1 MKERILTASVILPI
15 FILIMLTNSYPVL
28 FSFIGAL
35 SLLGVKEYYKS
46 FKSLDKFFNLT
57 GLLGTIIFIFFVFPD
72 LNNRFIPFLIIFS
85 FVVLGISIFKY
96 SKRSLIKAS
105 ITILGILY
113 VPFLL
118 FFVLSVYSIDKWG
131 YFLTWLIFLISWSTD
146 SFACIVGSIIG
157 KRKITP
163 ILSPKKSLEGFIG
176 GTLFTT
182 IICSI
187 LGYALVFLGYTNSKM
202 FVVFCLTVGFFGS
215 IMAQIGDLVAS
226 AIKRINHIKDF
237 GTIFPGHGGILDR
250 FDSVLFVAPTIY
262 LIAQVLF

>member
-35 SLLGVKEYYKS
+35 SLLGVKEYCKS

-57 GLLGTIIFIFFVFPD
+57 VLLGTIIFIFFVFPD

-176 GTLFTT
+176 GTLFTM
-182 IICSI
+182 
-187 LGYALVFLGYTNSKM
+187 N
-202 FVVFCLTVGFFGS
+202 
-215 IMAQIGDLVAS
+215 
-226 AIKRINHIKDF
+226 
-237 GTIFPGHGGILDR
+237 
-250 FDSVLFVAPTIY
+250 
-262 LIAQVLF
+262 